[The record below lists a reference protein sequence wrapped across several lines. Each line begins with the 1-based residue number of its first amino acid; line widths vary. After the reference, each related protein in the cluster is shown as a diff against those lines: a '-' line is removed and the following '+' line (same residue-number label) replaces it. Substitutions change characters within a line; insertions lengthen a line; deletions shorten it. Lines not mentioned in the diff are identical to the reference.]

1 MTGSASPPPGYP
13 LSPSGSGPSTTAPG
27 RLSEGAERG
36 VGGSEPRNETMAQER
51 KVFWSVPDV
60 GEDEARAV
68 NEVLKSGWLGMGPK
82 TKQLEQELSA
92 YTGAKHSVVVN
103 NGTSALLDALIT
115 LGIGPGD
122 EVLVPTYTFVAT
134 ASSVIALGAKP
145 ILVDCDPD
153 TFNVGPK
160 EVETVL
166 AKHPKA
172 KAIVCVDVAGLPCDL
187 DALRGVAEKH
197 HLPLLEDAAEAFA
210 GEYRGKRLGNY
221 DHVTIFSFHIAKQV
235 TMVEGGAIQTNRDDL
250 VDRLRLVRSHGE
262 GKEKYV
268 HVEFGLNFR
277 PTDIQ
282 SAIGIAQLRKADRY
296 IALRDK
302 IARRYMHEL
311 GGHLAFQKV
320 PDYATRP
327 TWMIFMALAQNKEER
342 DRLNQ
347 YLNAHGV
354 DTRLPWPPIHR
365 QPYFVQRF
373 GHVECPKADAT
384 FARIVSL
391 PIGNAM
397 TDEDIGHVIDV
408 VTRFYKGAP

>member
-1 MTGSASPPPGYP
+1 
-13 LSPSGSGPSTTAPG
+13 
-27 RLSEGAERG
+27 
-36 VGGSEPRNETMAQER
+36 MAQER

-60 GEDEARAV
+60 GEDESRAV
-68 NEVLKSGWLGMGPK
+68 AEVLKSGWLGMGPK
-82 TKQLEQELSA
+82 TKQFEKDLSA

-103 NGTSALLDALIT
+103 NGTSALLNAFIA

-160 EVETVL
+160 EVEAVL

-187 DALRGVAEKH
+187 DALRALAAKH

-210 GEYRGKRLGNY
+210 GEYRGTRLGNY

-235 TMVEGGAIQTNRDDL
+235 TTVEGGAIQTNRDDL

-282 SAIGIAQLRKADRY
+282 SAIGIAQLRKADHY
-296 IALRDK
+296 IQLRDK
-302 IARRYMHEL
+302 IAHLYMREL
-311 GGHLAFQKV
+311 GSHLEFQKL

-327 TWMIFMALAQNKEER
+327 TWMIFMALAKNKEER
-342 DRLNQ
+342 DRLNA
-347 YLNAHGV
+347 YLNSHGV
-354 DTRLPWPPIHR
+354 DTRIPWPPIHR
-365 QPYFVQRF
+365 QPYFVARYGQ
-373 GHVECPKADAT
+373 VACPKADAT
-384 FARIVSL
+384 FDRILSL

-397 TDEDIGHVIDV
+397 TEDDVHYVIDV
-408 VTRFYKGAP
+408 VRGFYAGKP